1 MLKIVA
7 AVLVLYVYQ
16 GAVETE
22 VPRII
27 VFLFLLFFRQYIDNK
42 IVIFIFHQVEAFM
55 NSTIEREYRQDTP
68 TAVTVGQTLIEQVN
82 KFTSRCYGI
91 T

>member
-1 MLKIVA
+1 MA

-27 VFLFLLFFRQYIDNK
+27 VFLFLLLFDNISITKQFF
-42 IVIFIFHQVEAFM
+42 FIFHQVEAFM

-82 KFTSRCYGI
+82 KFTSRCCGI